1 MLHTQC
7 ELVTGVQTCAL
18 PFCRYN
24 DGDIVR
30 VEDGGQPGAGIKGPY
45 SILAFWNSTTAT
57 MDENVIAAMARWPDV
72 PDVFGWLS
80 LTERGQ
86 WRLHPQ
92 GDALLP
98 VGVAGNGCS
107 PGQAITSPPI
117 LHFIDRNYAA
127 DTHGRWY
134 FQNGPQRVYVRLDAA
149 PSILHTSGPAD
160 ELPFRPHTRLD
171 AADVTGRGAHKEG
184 K

>member
-1 MLHTQC
+1 MRISDWSSDVCSSDLSKQKPLLT
-7 ELVTGVQTCAL
+7 
-18 PFCRYN
+18 RYN
-24 DGDIVR
+24 DGDIIH

-92 GDALLP
+92 GAALLP
-98 VGVAGNGCS
+98 VGS
-107 PGQAITSPPI
+107 PGHGARLGHALTTPPNQH
-117 LHFIDRNYAA
+117 LFTPNY
-127 DTHGRWY
+127 G
-134 FQNGPQRVYVRLDAA
+134 A
-149 PSILHTSGPAD
+149 P
-160 ELPFRPHTRLD
+160 
-171 AADVTGRGAHKEG
+171 
-184 K
+184 

>member
-1 MLHTQC
+1 
-7 ELVTGVQTCAL
+7 
-18 PFCRYN
+18 
-24 DGDIVR
+24 
-30 VEDGGQPGAGIKGPY
+30 
-45 SILAFWNSTTAT
+45 
-57 MDENVIAAMARWPDV
+57 MDENVIAAMALWPDV

-80 LTERGQ
+80 LTERGHG
-86 WRLHPQ
+86 RLHPQ

-149 PSILHTSGPAD
+149 PYILHTSGHAD
-160 ELPFRPHTRLD
+160 RSEEHTSELQSLMRLSYAVFCLKKKNEAITRRKTAARPRTQKNRRTND
-171 AADVTGRGAHKEG
+171 RSPSTKAT
-184 K
+184 